1 MDVDTNDTY
10 RPPPSE
16 NSNARN
22 VDRSRGRRSRSPP
35 PRSYDDGGSRPKGG
49 PSGSYDMPPR
59 TDRAMFR
66 EPGDSR
72 NGAPS
77 RPPLPPDP
85 YRANQRER
93 PSKPPGPI
101 STSNN
106 IPLSNPKEFGRPAVN
121 QKNDEVAS
129 QLDSENARYPQGP
142 PPEQASTTSPAG
154 NETKPSGDSA
164 PKRQRQSRFGP
175 AKLEAKQDEIEA
187 PKDNTAPEGQEE
199 VPMVPAEEPQD
210 PESIAFPVPSKPVA
224 LQRSRETKEEAL
236 RDLPPHMA
244 AGVEQDVHRAPHAR
258 REDGLRINRNR
269 TSISDPVEQSGEISG
284 VAGKPPGPSV
294 VEERRGSHEEAEP
307 SSIRTAEQAPAT
319 SPPLEASK
327 PMEIR
332 QTTLLE
338 RISIPMEY
346 DGDGPGVEVAEEGAA
361 AGTDKRKTRGK
372 RQTRAVR
379 R

>member
-1 MDVDTNDTY
+1 MDVDPPARRQETKRSTVPDVYERTSEMRQALPDPPPPPPSRDRRDDRPRAMSSSHPQLPVPPRDRREERPRENQQPQSLPQPPPRDRRDRPAGDREYHHSATASQRTSPPQTLNATEQPAPVPRSRVPLPPQSEAMRLGGKRAPPPPSSSRYAPMDVDTNDTY

-22 VDRSRGRRSRSPP
+22 VDRSRGRRSRSPPP

-164 PKRQRQSRFGP
+164 PKRQRQVYF
-175 AKLEAKQDEIEA
+175 
-187 PKDNTAPEGQEE
+187 T
-199 VPMVPAEEPQD
+199 EP
-210 PESIAFPVPSKPVA
+210 
-224 LQRSRETKEEAL
+224 
-236 RDLPPHMA
+236 
-244 AGVEQDVHRAPHAR
+244 
-258 REDGLRINRNR
+258 
-269 TSISDPVEQSGEISG
+269 
-284 VAGKPPGPSV
+284 
-294 VEERRGSHEEAEP
+294 
-307 SSIRTAEQAPAT
+307 
-319 SPPLEASK
+319 
-327 PMEIR
+327 
-332 QTTLLE
+332 
-338 RISIPMEY
+338 
-346 DGDGPGVEVAEEGAA
+346 
-361 AGTDKRKTRGK
+361 
-372 RQTRAVR
+372 
-379 R
+379 